1 MEILFAGRNLTVE
14 LNRKRL
20 FSSKHGFAKNRF
32 TEFFG
37 LRKVKWRRSRNG
49 TDNCLRRIKMSIEI
63 KVPEMGES
71 ITEATI
77 ANWVKKEGE
86 RVEQDEVL
94 VELETDKVTMEVPAP
109 SAGVLQKINK
119 KPGETVKI
127 KEVIGL
133 IDSASSSSSPSP
145 SSTSPETAKTTSAP
159 IVNNAGAVNETLP
172 PAVRKLID
180 DNGLNPASIRG
191 TGKNGQITKEDV
203 LTAAANKATNVTAG
217 PSTQPQPVKE
227 IPKAIPAAN
236 RGNLPRENVVPMT
249 KLRQTIANR
258 LVSAQHNAAHLTTF
272 NEVDMSAVMDLRN
285 KYKDKFKDAH
295 NIGLGFMSFF
305 TKAAIGALKII
316 PAINAEIRGTDTV
329 YKNYYDIGVAVGGPK
344 GLVVPIVRDADLLS
358 FAQIESEIARLANK
372 VKDGKIELS
381 EMEGGTFTISNG
393 GIYGSMMSTPILNPP
408 QSGILGLH
416 NIVKRA
422 VVVNDQ
428 IVIRPMMY
436 LALSY
441 DHRIVDGKEAVTF
454 LVKVKEA
461 IEDPTRL
468 LLEV

>member
-1 MEILFAGRNLTVE
+1 
-14 LNRKRL
+14 
-20 FSSKHGFAKNRF
+20 
-32 TEFFG
+32 
-37 LRKVKWRRSRNG
+37 
-49 TDNCLRRIKMSIEI
+49 MSVEI

-86 RVEQDEVL
+86 QVKQDEIL
-94 VELETDKVTMEVPAP
+94 LELETDKATMEVPAP
-109 SAGVLQKINK
+109 SSGVLQKIHK
-119 KPGETVKI
+119 KAGDTVKV
-127 KEVIGL
+127 KEIIGL
-133 IDSASSSSSPSP
+133 IDAVAVASAPAPSSSPASSS
-145 SSTSPETAKTTSAP
+145 ATTSTP
-159 IVNNAGAVNETLP
+159 VSNNGNLNETLP

-180 DNGLNPASIRG
+180 DNGLNASAISG
-191 TGKNGQITKEDV
+191 SGKNGQITKEDV
-203 LTAAANKATNVTAG
+203 LKAIETKTSAPTAVAAKVAPT
-217 PSTQPQPVKE
+217 SE
-227 IPKAIPAAN
+227 IPKAVPVAS
-236 RGNLPRENVVPMT
+236 RGDLPRENTVPMSR
-249 KLRQTIANR
+249 LRKVIAER
-258 LVSAQHNAAHLTTF
+258 LVSAQHNAAILTTF
-272 NEVDMSAVMDLRN
+272 NEVDMSAVMEVRN
-285 KYKDKFKDAH
+285 RYKDKFKEAH
-295 NIGLGFMSFF
+295 NVGLGFMSFF
-305 TKAAIGALKII
+305 TKAAIHALKTI
-316 PAINAEIRGTDTV
+316 PAINAEIRGTDIV
-329 YKNYYDIGVAVGGPK
+329 YKNYFDIGVAVGGPK

-358 FAQIESEIARLANK
+358 FAGVEQEIGRLANR

-393 GIYGSMMSTPILNPP
+393 GVYGSMMSTPILNPP

-468 LLEV
+468 LLEL

>member
-1 MEILFAGRNLTVE
+1 MEAVPERDVY
-14 LNRKRL
+14 
-20 FSSKHGFAKNRF
+20 
-32 TEFFG
+32 
-37 LRKVKWRRSRNG
+37 
-49 TDNCLRRIKMSIEI
+49 TDLRRIKMSIEI

-133 IDSASSSSSPSP
+133 IDPSAAAKSTPTASTPSP
-145 SSTSPETAKTTSAP
+145 TTTNTTTNTSTGTQ
-159 IVNNAGAVNETLP
+159 NDTLP

-180 DNGLNPASIRG
+180 DNGLNPASISG

-203 LTAAANKATNVTAG
+203 LNAIANRQSVPAAVSAPAAAKAA
-217 PSTQPQPVKE
+217 PSPE
-227 IPKAIPAAN
+227 IPKAVPAAS

-258 LVSAQHNAAHLTTF
+258 LVAAQHNAAHLTTF
-272 NEVDMSAVMDLRN
+272 NEVDMSAVMDLRS

-295 NIGLGFMSFF
+295 NVGLGFMSFF
-305 TKAAIGALKII
+305 TKAVIGALKHV
-316 PAINAEIRGTDTV
+316 PAINAEIRGTDIV
-329 YKNYYDIGVAVGGPK
+329 YKNYYDVGVAVGGPK
-344 GLVVPIVRDADLLS
+344 GLVVPIVRDADLLT
-358 FAQIESEIARLANK
+358 FAQIESEIVRLANK
-372 VKDGKIELS
+372 VKDGKIDLS
-381 EMEGGTFTISNG
+381 DMEGGTFTISNG

-436 LALSY
+436 VALSY

-468 LLEV
+468 LLDV